1 MPASIYEVTAALPH
15 SIYPRIHAAYSCVVV
30 CLLPY
35 GDNGG
40 AVNTRAPGIDLRTTK
55 PEVAGSTPA
64 FRANTSLKP
73 CNTVDLSMSDGRRI
87 TLCITIS
94 EPEMRGYGG
103 GLLTFA
109 MRGGCRLHLRQ
120 GVFESPTTD
129 PTPFI

>member
-15 SIYPRIHAAYSCVVV
+15 SIYPRIHAPYSCVVV

-35 GDNGG
+35 LYTGG
-40 AVNTRAPGIDLRTTK
+40 AVNTRVTEVNPRTTK

-73 CNTVDLSMSDGRRI
+73 CNTVDLSMSDGRCI

-94 EPEMRGYGG
+94 EPQRRGYGG

-109 MRGGCRLHLRQ
+109 MRGGCRLHLRR